1 MDNQASDTQGETL
14 VSLKDLAQL
23 GGFRRPRRRTVSLF
37 FWEHIG
43 LFDDG
48 QLLIFRTTRPVQLG
62 KCVET
67 TERGKRETYTIEAIR
82 VFGWVTY
89 RYKKGRL
96 FEVRRKTRAQ
106 AMNKYAGGKAAPNG

>member
-14 VSLKDLAQL
+14 VSLEELVKLRC
-23 GGFRRPRRRTVSLF
+23 FRRPRRRTVSLF

-48 QLLIFRTTRPVQLG
+48 QMLIFRTTRPVQLG
-62 KCVET
+62 SYVET
-67 TERGKRETYTIEAIR
+67 TERGKRETYTIEAVR

-96 FEVRRKTRAQ
+96 FEVRRKTHGHATRT
-106 AMNKYAGGKAAPNG
+106 MGGRQ